1 MSPRLAQL
9 PWRRPARRLS
19 LERGPETPA
28 EDPSRFTRPDSGTM
42 GESHTPRHPTE
53 YTPPNIR

>member
-1 MSPRLAQL
+1 MSPRLVQL

-28 EDPSRFTRPDSGTM
+28 EDLSRFTRPDSGTM

-53 YTPPNIR
+53 YPLAH